1 LTRHPSHFDKLPL
14 FRWIAGSSSAKT
26 RFALLPGN
34 DKTGTTTENR
44 RMRPNSAQFLIVLL
58 LAAPLLAGCLERG
71 KPTIVDSSGDDDA
84 ICRANN
90 VAVGSSEYVAC
101 RKDRDVN
108 RNNATARADRRQ
120 RDLGEY
126 MLNHPDHP

>member
-1 LTRHPSHFDKLPL
+1 M
-14 FRWIAGSSSAKT
+14 
-26 RFALLPGN
+26 
-34 DKTGTTTENR
+34 R
-44 RMRPNSAQFLIVLL
+44 RNSAQPHIALL
-58 LAAPLLAGCLERG
+58 LLAPLLAGCLERG
-71 KPTIVDSSGDDDA
+71 RPTIVDSSGDDDA

-101 RKDRDVN
+101 RKNRDVQ
-108 RNNATARADRRQ
+108 RGNAAARADRRQ